1 MHSRSIR
8 TAAAL
13 CAAFTLVGCAGVDA
27 APSFSVGSTHVQLT
41 GCPKSAAPLPGW
53 VNCTGVITLSVT
65 GVPSSGYLSTYMN
78 YGSSGSFYHG
88 QAAVVEGTTS
98 VTVNVVDEYVS
109 QCFTSVTT
117 SVDVY
122 NGVQT
127 NQNAPL
133 VASIP
138 ITLTGTC

>member
-8 TAAAL
+8 TALALSAAI
-13 CAAFTLVGCAGVDA
+13 ALVGCAGADA
-27 APSFSVGSTHVQLT
+27 SPSLSVSSTHVQLT

-53 VNCTGVITLSVT
+53 VNCTGVITLSIT
-65 GVPSSGYLSTYMN
+65 GTPSSGYLSTYMD
-78 YGSSGSFYHG
+78 YGSSGTFYHG
-88 QAAVVEGTTS
+88 QAAVLEGTTS
-98 VTVNVVDEYVS
+98 VTVNVVADYVS
-109 QCFTSVTT
+109 QCYTSVST

-122 NGVQT
+122 DGPQT

-138 ITLTGTC
+138 ITLNGTC

>member
-8 TAAAL
+8 TAVVL
-13 CAAFTLVGCAGVDA
+13 CAALTIAGCAGVDA
-27 APSFSVGSTHVQLT
+27 SSSFNVSSTHVQLT
-41 GCPKSAAPLPGW
+41 GCPSSASPLPGW
-53 VNCTGVITLSVT
+53 VNCTGVITLSIT
-65 GVPSSGYLSTYMN
+65 GAPSSGYVSTYMD
-78 YGSSGSFYHG
+78 YGSSGTFYHG
-88 QAAVVEGTTS
+88 QAAVLSGATS
-98 VTVNVVDEYVS
+98 VSVNVVADYVP
-109 QCFTSVTT
+109 QCLTSVST

-122 NGVQT
+122 NGPQT